1 MRRNAERDISPVAKR
16 SRDRSAFVEHR
27 SGSPGRFHGD
37 RFSRSSLR
45 SSDFRFT
52 ENTDRDSTP
61 VKFRTLCV
69 RKFSSKLSIETLQE
83 YLFRDFSKFG
93 DMSISVGHLDGERA
107 ALITFKYCEDARK
120 AFHAKPTIYLH
131 DRSVTVDILPET
143 PSEEDVRKT
152 SKNIRGGRPRD
163 LEEKTDITF
172 DRRRVAPGKLET
184 SFAELLAKSA
194 VVAPCGTSSLLGM
207 PGINSTAMMA
217 AAARALGLAGPPGT
231 LPPAIPA
238 LIPAGGHGR
247 SILIGNRRFEHAHG
261 GRSPPLSDSDQD
273 LKATR
278 TLFVGSLEPDIT
290 ESEVLQAFER
300 FGTIE
305 QIDIK
310 RASKLGAH
318 SYAFV
323 RFENVDMAYRAKA
336 TMSGRRLRSI
346 HCKIGFGKP
355 IPSQCLYVS
364 GLGPSMS
371 TEAFHQLLSRF
382 GQVTQLDWPS
392 DRAYAQV
399 MFDSCEAA
407 CNANNNL
414 KGFAIGD
421 RKGSRLRVDYINPDI
436 MRFGRTKGGSL
447 ANASL
452 EANSGMESSSTAN
465 YRNSGLT
472 STWEPG
478 PPSVDATIPDKSNP
492 SVNVAQFRSTN
503 ESTSR
508 YPNRSIASEEQH
520 FFNRQS
526 GRRHGFNRGANR
538 TQSTHNLLSPIDF
551 VPPTLQ
557 NVVTLKDL
565 DQCLQPEIWKGRILL
580 KTNKFLFRCL
590 HVIGDAEVSSQLGKA
605 SNTSPSEDETP
616 NPTLRV
622 TRRGSLDPS
631 WMAEATHRIHGV
643 LSNHHRELCLML
655 LLPDFDHDYRCDME
669 RETSD
674 EKPDDAIYKP
684 YPLNILV
691 AYFKLKQ
698 AVGVI
703 VPVRPPGKTNIDE
716 QPDDNSD
723 SSLSVHL
730 FAPSSFALS
739 LLKQAAPRLT
749 SELATV
755 DNYMILLAIKR

>member
-1 MRRNAERDISPVAKR
+1 
-16 SRDRSAFVEHR
+16 
-27 SGSPGRFHGD
+27 
-37 RFSRSSLR
+37 
-45 SSDFRFT
+45 
-52 ENTDRDSTP
+52 
-61 VKFRTLCV
+61 
-69 RKFSSKLSIETLQE
+69 
-83 YLFRDFSKFG
+83 Y
-93 DMSISVGHLDGERA
+93 
-107 ALITFKYCEDARK
+107 YEDARK
-120 AFHAKPTIYLH
+120 AFHAKPTVYLH

-143 PSEEDVRKT
+143 SSEEDLRKT
-152 SKNIRGGRPRD
+152 SKGIRGGRPRD
-163 LEEKTDITF
+163 LEEKTDIAF

-247 SILIGNRRFEHAHG
+247 SILVGNRRFEHAHG

-300 FGTIE
+300 FGNIE

-323 RFENVDMAYRAKA
+323 RFENVDMAYRAKS

-355 IPSQCLYVS
+355 IPSQCLYIS

-382 GQVTQLDWPS
+382 GQVTQLDWPP

-421 RKGSRLRVDYINPDI
+421 RKGSRLRVDYISPDI
-436 MRFGRTKGGSL
+436 MRFGRTTGGSL

-452 EANSGMESSSTAN
+452 EANSGMESSSAAN

-472 STWEPG
+472 TTWEPS
-478 PPSVDATIPDKSNP
+478 PSSVDATISDKTNH
-492 SVNVAQFRSTN
+492 SVSVAQFRPTN

-508 YPNRSIASEEQH
+508 YPNRSVASEDQH

-526 GRRHGFNRGANR
+526 GRRHGFNRSANR

-557 NVVTLKDL
+557 NVVSLKEL
-565 DQCLQPEIWKGRILL
+565 DQCLQPDIWKGKILL
-580 KTNKFLFRCL
+580 KTNKFFFRCL

-605 SNTSPSEDETP
+605 SNISPGEDETS

-622 TRRGSLDPS
+622 TRRGPLDPS

-655 LLPDFDHDYRCDME
+655 LLPDLDYDDFEVE
-669 RETSD
+669 REMTDKKSD
-674 EKPDDAIYKP
+674 DIICKP

-698 AVGVI
+698 AVGII
-703 VPVRPPGKTNIDE
+703 VPVKPPGKTNPDE
-716 QPDDNSD
+716 QPNGNSKD
-723 SSLSVHL
+723 SNSSLSVHL